1 MNHLLVVVKKW
12 LVTQAKCRTARL
24 LVMMKE
30 VANNRTKVSDGLAS
44 SNDEEISIIQKPLQ
58 RFQKTH
64 LLAVMRKPA
73 TLLLC

>member
-24 LVMMKE
+24 LVMIE